1 MNLVVDSNES
11 DRNEF
16 LLKNQIE
23 LIDLLK
29 WIEDE
34 NVFYL
39 SDQWLVTS
47 HNSLNRKIN
56 VETEYRIH

>member
-47 HNSLNRKIN
+47 HDSLNIKIN